1 MKTEEVPQDLQF
13 FKDKVI
19 RDVMYAVDENG
30 HYKPVISDGWSVKND
45 ALSVVWDDIREE
57 CEKIRLQV
65 IAKEVSPLAYHIKKS
80 LLSVGKLSTYSEM
93 PKRKIRKH
101 LKYDEFMKL
110 DEETLLKYADA
121 MRITVEELKRV
132 DEWK

>member
-13 FKDKVI
+13 FKDNVI

-30 HYKPVISDGWSVKND
+30 HYMPVLSDGWSVKND
-45 ALSVVWDDIREE
+45 ALNAVWEDIREQ
-57 CEKIRLQV
+57 CEEIRLQV
-65 IAKEVSPLAYHIKKS
+65 QAKQASPLVYHMKKS
-80 LLSVGKLSTYSEM
+80 LLDIGMLSSYAKV

-101 LKYDEFMKL
+101 LLYDEFIKL
-110 DEETLLKYADA
+110 DVETLQKYADA
-121 MRITVEELKRV
+121 MRITIDELKSV

>member
-1 MKTEEVPQDLQF
+1 MKKEEVPQDLQF
-13 FKDKVI
+13 FKDNVI

-30 HYKPVISDGWSVKND
+30 HYKPVLSDGWDVKND
-45 ALSVVWDDIREE
+45 ALNAVWDDIREQ
-57 CEKIRLQV
+57 CEEIRLQV
-65 IAKEVSPLAYHIKKS
+65 LAKAISPLAYHMKKS
-80 LLSVGKLSTYSEM
+80 LQEIGMLASYSGI

-110 DEETLLKYADA
+110 DEETLQKYADA
-121 MRITVEELKRV
+121 LRITVDELKRV

>member
-1 MKTEEVPQDLQF
+1 MKKEDVPQDLVY
-13 FKDKVI
+13 FKDNIV

-30 HYKPVISDGWSVKND
+30 HYTSVISDGWSVKND
-45 ALSVVWDDIREE
+45 ALGIVWDDIREQ
-57 CEKIRLQV
+57 CEEIRRQV
-65 IAKEVSPLAYHIKKS
+65 LAKEVSPLVYHIKKS
-80 LLSVGKLSTYSEM
+80 LLDIGLLSGYSKI

-101 LKYDEFMKL
+101 LQYDEFMKL
-110 DEETLLKYADA
+110 DEYTLQQYADA